1 MPTRDRW
8 DLAWRARPPE
18 EASNFN
24 PAFCGEMIYRAAAAY
39 NGLRDLPFSLA
50 LTFLV
55 LPIILH
61 KPTRDQLPKK
71 ANATFVGWAAEHGG
85 LLAGLP
91 DRATRLLPVSREAL
105 LFLLQNEVMRIQ
117 QGGVVVG
124 ENPIRLSTRPPAGAR
139 RGYWDGGSQIK
150 ARLRRLCRS
159 WEWRHDPAIACHCDL
174 LP

>member
-61 KPTRDQLPKK
+61 KPTRDRLPKK

-124 ENPIRLSTRPPAGAR
+124 ENPIRLSTRPPAVTGETDEAR
-139 RGYWDGGSQIK
+139 RSAG
-150 ARLRRLCRS
+150 
-159 WEWRHDPAIACHCDL
+159 L
-174 LP
+174 LGRWFANQGQATSIMQVLGVAP

>member
-1 MPTRDRW
+1 MGSCLALATAGRGQQFQSRLLRGD
-8 DLAWRARPPE
+8 DLPRRGGVQRAT
-18 EASNFN
+18 
-24 PAFCGEMIYRAAAAY
+24 
-39 NGLRDLPFSLA
+39 DLPFSLA

-124 ENPIRLSTRPPAGAR
+124 ENPIRLSTRPPAVTGETDEAR
-139 RGYWDGGSQIK
+139 RSAG
-150 ARLRRLCRS
+150 
-159 WEWRHDPAIACHCDL
+159 L
-174 LP
+174 LGRWFANQGQATSIMQVLGVAP